1 MLRVLTPALSVFYFL
16 TNAEETGQANNC
28 GSFSKFV
35 VQPRSITWARIWA
48 QWGLRVCSFPP
59 KSPGSQGRQNS
70 PGDGGNLRSIPSE
83 TAARRKRREH
93 LGSLPLEGAGRPPGL
108 FQPVWL
114 RLRAEGLSGF
124 TEIELGTAPK
134 RQQSQPAPFSTCRS
148 HSSVGST
155 PDDAA
160 APRGTFTLQAAS
172 AYVVVVHR
180 VKACTSGEGLLPA
193 SSAPAR
199 LRWARPAQARTGDQC
214 FHGHHGTES

>member
-1 MLRVLTPALSVFYFL
+1 MLRKQARQTIVDHSASSWYSPDPSHEPASEHNEDSACAPSLL
-16 TNAEETGQANNC
+16 NLQAPKGDRTAQGMVGISGASLQKQLLE
-28 GSFSKFV
+28 GSGEN
-35 VQPRSITWARIWA
+35 TWAPCHWRA
-48 QWGLRVCSFPP
+48 PGVPRG
-59 KSPGSQGRQNS
+59 SPSLSGSG
-70 PGDGGNLRSIPSE
+70 
-83 TAARRKRREH
+83 
-93 LGSLPLEGAGRPPGL
+93 
-108 FQPVWL
+108 
-114 RLRAEGLSGF
+114 LRAEGLSGF